1 MDVFRFYF
9 VMELEKIVLLPI
21 PTGWRD
27 SNSPMGDGL
36 SLLNGF
42 LQNISLICAVTSTI
56 LKRTTY
62 ATYFGHFLLCEV
74 KKIVLIP
81 ISMARWVS
89 TVPWVMSYQPSMGC
103 HKISQP
109 EMTY

>member
-1 MDVFRFYF
+1 
-9 VMELEKIVLLPI
+9 MELKKIVLLPI

-42 LQNISLICAVTSTI
+42 LQNLSLICAVTSTI

-81 ISMARWVS
+81 IL
-89 TVPWVMSYQPSMGC
+89 MG
-103 HKISQP
+103 
-109 EMTY
+109 